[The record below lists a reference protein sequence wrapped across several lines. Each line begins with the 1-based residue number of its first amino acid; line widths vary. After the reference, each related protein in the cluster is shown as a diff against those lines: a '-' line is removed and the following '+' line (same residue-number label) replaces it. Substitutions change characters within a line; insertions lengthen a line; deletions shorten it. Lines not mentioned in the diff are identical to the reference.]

1 MMSKVYVVAKA
12 LIEGSVEVAMVTT
25 DEAKAEA
32 KAEELG
38 FCYFVYETEME

>member
-12 LIEGSVEVAMVTT
+12 TMEGSVEVAMVTA
-25 DEAKAEA
+25 DKAKAETTA
-32 KAEELG
+32 WELG

>member
-12 LIEGSVEVAMVTT
+12 TMEGSVVIEMVTA
-25 DEAKAEA
+25 DKAKAEA

-38 FCYFVYETEME
+38 FCYFMYETEME